1 MKDSSCSTK
10 GFLSLLILWMVKKK
24 ARTGAEIALELEARK
39 GSKPS
44 PGTIYPALKDLV
56 AKGLLRVNGKK
67 EYSLT
72 AKGKQE
78 LDTGLQTFCTLFS
91 DFDEMKGSCRER

>member
-10 GFLSLLILWMVKKK
+10 GFLSLLILWMVKKE
-24 ARTGAEIALELEARK
+24 ARTGVAIANELEERK
-39 GSKPS
+39 GTKPS

-56 AKGLLRVNGKK
+56 NKGLLKVNKRK

-72 AKGKQE
+72 PRGKQE
-78 LDTGLQTFCTLFS
+78 LEAGLQIFCTLFS
-91 DFDEMKGSCRER
+91 DFDEMKGSCCR